1 MARPRECNLFAQSS
15 DGNLTWDE
23 TTDLVVAGETYVMRQ
38 TRGRGVHQPRQ
49 LSAALSIATSFTGF
63 GRQLP
68 YEDSIGAEGYPRYKY
83 EGNDALL
90 STNRALRVAMEVE
103 LPLAGFV
110 DVRKAVYRPR

>member
-1 MARPRECNLFAQSS
+1 VARSRECNLFAQSS
-15 DGNLTWDE
+15 DGNLTWNE

-38 TRGRGVHQPRQ
+38 TRGRGIHKPRQ
-49 LSAALSIATSFTGF
+49 LSAALSVATSFTGF

-68 YEDSIGAEGYPRYKY
+68 YEDSMGAEGYLRQKY
-83 EGNDALL
+83 EGNDSLL

-110 DVRKAVYRPR
+110 GVRKAVYRPR